1 MGCTSA
7 RGNYYSMI
15 ALYDNQEQG
24 ASDSRGR
31 SHVWINVVDPD
42 PNEIKDVLALA
53 PLDES
58 FIGHALD
65 QHECPRIEFDD
76 ESTMVVIR
84 APYIETRQGEHR
96 RSTVPIGIILT
107 PSRILTVCRVRDEAI
122 QARLHS
128 CGQAG
133 CESRIER
140 QLCHIIK
147 EVSLLFMQYLKE
159 ISAEI
164 QELEHDLADTRSNDD
179 LKLLLTL
186 QKSVT
191 YFHSALKTN
200 DFIIDRILR
209 KGLQVGKGVKLSFTE
224 EEEDGLDYALTE
236 TRQGIYMSKIFTE
249 VLSSIANVYS
259 SIISNSVNQ
268 IMKVLTSLTV
278 IIMIPTFVTSFYGM
292 NIELPFQHDATA
304 ISIVSGIGLAVTV
317 AIILVMKMRR
327 IL

>member
-1 MGCTSA
+1 MITVHGDNDEVVSDLKGGRNSA
-7 RGNYYSMI
+7 
-15 ALYDNQEQG
+15 
-24 ASDSRGR
+24 
-31 SHVWINVVDPD
+31 WINVVDPD
-42 PNEIKDVLALA
+42 PNEIRHMLTLAQ
-53 PLDES
+53 LDES

-65 QHECPRIEFDD
+65 QHECPRIELDD
-76 ESTMVVIR
+76 ESTMVIIR
-84 APYIETRQGEHR
+84 APYIETRQGERR

-107 PSRILTVCRVRDEAI
+107 PSLIITICRVQDEAI
-122 QARLHS
+122 QSRLHNS
-128 CGQAG
+128 GKSG
-133 CESRIER
+133 SVSRVER

-147 EVSLLFMQYLKE
+147 EISLLFMQYLKE

-164 QELEHDLADTRSNDD
+164 QELEHDLADTRSNED
-179 LKLLLTL
+179 LKLLLNL

-200 DFIIDRILR
+200 DFIIDRVLR
-209 KGLQVGKGVKLSFTE
+209 KGLHVGKTTKLAFTE

-249 VLSSIANVYS
+249 VLTSIANVYS

-278 IIMIPTFVTSFYGM
+278 IIMIPTFITSFYGM
-292 NIELPFQHDATA
+292 NIELPFQHDSTA
-304 ISIVSGIGLAVTV
+304 ITLVSGIGIAMTV
-317 AIILVMKMRR
+317 GIILIMKKRK